1 MRYLRAGIS
10 SRFFRKGQ
18 ALRAKNRTQSMIFN
32 GGGSS
37 RDVLRKW
44 RATRER
50 MVSRGRVHMWT
61 RLSTHHAPWRA
72 EGGGGGRR
80 WKRGVEGGDGV
91 QRLHNGHVR
100 QGWIL
105 LINPTGYIV
114 PPARRTYRSVPARL
128 VPEAERGRSS
138 SRRAPSPFLDLP
150 VPRFHGRHE
159 SGILLSG

>member
-1 MRYLRAGIS
+1 MARDKGEDGVPRTCTYVDAFKHA
-10 SRFFRKGQ
+10 SR
-18 ALRAKNRTQSMIFN
+18 TVES
-32 GGGSS
+32 GG
-37 RDVLRKW
+37 
-44 RATRER
+44 
-50 MVSRGRVHMWT
+50 RGR
-61 RLSTHHAPWRA
+61 
-72 EGGGGGRR
+72 
-80 WKRGVEGGDGV
+80 RGAVEERVEGGDGV

-138 SRRAPSPFLDLP
+138 SRRAPPPFLDLP